1 MKHLILLTVWIFL
14 SAAPA
19 SSEVIVLRCNGMLE
33 RFYQSGENDNPVL
46 LDGLLFK
53 SELPYSL
60 RDDPRVKVENVN
72 RIFSITPGY
81 YIETNALGSA
91 EGPGDK
97 DIWLHTCKIENNA
110 LYCKKDEAFTDTM
123 IDNFYLSVI
132 PPFSVTVRSIFAVSK
147 QGEDDEGNW
156 LVGTYSFKRFSS
168 MDCERINPMPP
179 LAEWAK

>member
-1 MKHLILLTVWIFL
+1 MKYLILSTAWIFL

-19 SSEVIVLRCNGMLE
+19 FSEEIVLRCNGMLK
-33 RFYQSGENDNPVL
+33 RFYQSGEDDKPVL
-46 LDGLLFK
+46 LDGL
-53 SELPYSL
+53 SVHRALPYSL
-60 RDDPRVKVENVN
+60 RDDPRVKVETVN

-81 YIETNALGSA
+81 SRETNALGSA
-91 EGPGDK
+91 EVPGDK
-97 DIWLHTCKIENNA
+97 DIWLSTCEIENNA

-132 PPFSVTVRSIFAVSK
+132 PPFSVTVRSIFAGSK
-147 QGEDDEGNW
+147 QGEDGDRNW
-156 LVGTYSFKRFSS
+156 LVGTYFFTQFSS